1 MKFALAFL
9 VILISLTFT
18 KGEQKWYNYKT
29 TWRFKESDPQFF
41 DQPRNVSEAI
51 KAGWKE
57 ISNDCSSTAKFPGHR
72 YASPEAGGPGMVFIY
87 DVNGFIAGTHS
98 VVPKSKTYDDQYP
111 WTQSDWYRQSKING
125 KDVFLTTVYFI
136 DPEKICNG
144 GRTQAEFDVDGTG
157 KKLLFQNGDRPSD
170 HIVAPL
176 TQQEADEDPAWFK
189 HNCYDRMGIHYF
201 LAPFNYT
208 RTVSCDTLAPIQLLY
223 SGGVL
228 NAFVWQHPTDLED
241 QGKYWEPLKK
251 IGIPM
256 IIRDA
261 PKCLED
267 LAKPTGK
274 GVTIQHN
281 YMRNTNHTCRKSDG
295 LALTPFLSMLLFSL
309 FFTKIA
315 L

>member
-1 MKFALAFL
+1 MKFALASL

-98 VVPKSKTYDDQYP
+98 VVPKNKTYNDQYFP
-111 WTQSDWYRQSKING
+111 WTQSKWYRKDRING

-157 KKLLFQNGDRPSD
+157 KKLLFQNGNRPSD

-176 TQQEADEDPAWFK
+176 TQQEADED
-189 HNCYDRMGIHYF
+189 
-201 LAPFNYT
+201 
-208 RTVSCDTLAPIQLLY
+208 VS
-223 SGGVL
+223 
-228 NAFVWQHPTDLED
+228 F
-241 QGKYWEPLKK
+241 
-251 IGIPM
+251 
-256 IIRDA
+256 
-261 PKCLED
+261 
-267 LAKPTGK
+267 AK
-274 GVTIQHN
+274 
-281 YMRNTNHTCRKSDG
+281 
-295 LALTPFLSMLLFSL
+295 
-309 FFTKIA
+309 
-315 L
+315 